1 MEREAEEKELFV
13 GKQSYPPDMVAV
25 PFSLVGQGF
34 FPGGNGLWRDD
45 GKLGE
50 RVTPKLVPIG
60 GIMFVGQDFGNLQ
73 EYMKLKEKGYE
84 YNSAT
89 WRNLR
94 VRVAKAELPTTLF
107 FATNAM
113 MGLRRIAPANADM
126 HWDTAPN
133 MKNFPEFCEEFFAIQ
148 VEMMKPRLIVR
159 RTPAPLSTDQQAL
172 SRVLIDQV
180 QDAHTAAI
188 VRTRAHEVVA
198 PHMIFVCRPQPHAR
212 AIVEPQPSSRL
223 LPLWYF

>member
-172 SRVLIDQV
+172 SRVLID
-180 QDAHTAAI
+180 
-188 VRTRAHEVVA
+188 
-198 PHMIFVCRPQPHAR
+198 HAR

>member
-1 MEREAEEKELFV
+1 MMAPTVDGLCSHLKKMEREAEEKELFV

-172 SRVLIDQV
+172 SRVLID
-180 QDAHTAAI
+180 
-188 VRTRAHEVVA
+188 
-198 PHMIFVCRPQPHAR
+198 HAR